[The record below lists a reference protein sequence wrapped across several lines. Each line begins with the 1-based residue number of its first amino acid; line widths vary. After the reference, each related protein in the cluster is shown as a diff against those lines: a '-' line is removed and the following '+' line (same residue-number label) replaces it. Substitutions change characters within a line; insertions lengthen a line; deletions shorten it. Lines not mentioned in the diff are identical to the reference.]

1 MKTKNKEIFSI
12 VLRAVVA
19 LAIFVAVVLNYD
31 VLVNLDLRVL
41 VGSMAV
47 VWYAY
52 LAVIGVYALKSVV
65 FVVPAMMIYLSV
77 GMSFETSVAL
87 VLNLIGLAVEITI
100 TFFLGRFL
108 GKEYVT
114 KLLEKN
120 KAGQKLLNVKAKTK
134 NSFLFL
140 VRFTGMP
147 IDFTSLFLGASDFKF
162 IPYFFVS
169 LLGIYPRVLVF
180 TIIGDSIYKYIPKDL
195 IIKLVIGAIPLAVI
209 GFIIFKVVRKRKK

>member
-1 MKTKNKEIFSI
+1 MKKNKEIFSI
-12 VLRAVVA
+12 VIRVTVA

-31 VLVNLDLRVL
+31 TLVNLDLRVL
-41 VGSMAV
+41 VSSMSV
-47 VWYAY
+47 IWYAY

-65 FVVPAMMIYLSV
+65 FIVPAMMIYLSV
-77 GMSFETSVAL
+77 GISFDTPTAL
-87 VLNLIGLAVEITI
+87 ILNLIGLAVEITT

-114 KLLEKN
+114 KLLQKN

-134 NSFLFL
+134 NSFLFI
-140 VRFTGMP
+140 VRFTGLP

-162 IPYFFVS
+162 IPYFFAS
-169 LLGIYPRVLVF
+169 LLGIYPRILVF

-195 IIKLVIGAIPLAVI
+195 IIKLVIVAIPLAVI
-209 GFIIFKVVRKRKK
+209 GFLVFRIIKKHKK